1 MAQVYYKLDKRS
13 RVSLPKPLIPSKSF
27 NSQCLIEDRFFSGKR
42 FVYCRLSVPKR
53 LIMQALSAIVH
64 LMISRSKQTGE
75 ETSAIITWIGRI
87 TNGCNYLV
95 LFLPSCDTQILL
107 TGVQVFLLLQ
117 SKRICFS
124 NNLIV
129 NKSERER
136 SQF

>member
-1 MAQVYYKLDKRS
+1 MCLRKPEI
-13 RVSLPKPLIPSKSF
+13 PKSS
-27 NSQCLIEDRFFSGKR
+27 NSQCRIEDRFFSRKR
-42 FVYCRLSVPKR
+42 SVYSRLSVISKR

-95 LFLPSCDTQILL
+95 FFLPSCDTQILL